1 VNITNVIYNVITSR
15 IKIRIGLLVSDT
27 KMMGN
32 IMGGICMIINYAHR
46 GASGYFP
53 ENTML
58 SFRKA
63 IELGATGI
71 ETDVQMTSDGV
82 LVLIHDENISRTTNG
97 LGLVK
102 DFTYGSLNKLDAG
115 SWFNDNYN
123 SEKIPTAEQLIV
135 LAKSNNM
142 LLNLEIKN
150 GEVTYPGIEEKLI
163 KMLYKYNYADKV
175 MLSSFNHY
183 SMVHCKEIS
192 KEIKT
197 GLLYMSGLYQPE
209 IYCKHTGADALHPYF
224 RSINKEI
231 IDNAKKRGLLV
242 NPFTVN
248 EEAHMKNLIISGVD
262 GLITNY
268 PDKLKKILLNSK
280 I

>member
-1 VNITNVIYNVITSR
+1 MV
-15 IKIRIGLLVSDT
+15 
-27 KMMGN
+27 
-32 IMGGICMIINYAHR
+32 INYAHR

-82 LVLIHDENISRTTNG
+82 LVLIHDENVDRTTNG
-97 LGLVK
+97 TGLVK
-102 DFTYGSLNKLDAG
+102 NFKFVDLNKLDAG

-123 SEKIPTAEQLIV
+123 NEMIPTVEQLII
-135 LAKSNNM
+135 LAKENNII
-142 LLNLEIKN
+142 LNLEIKN

-163 KMLYKYNYADKV
+163 EMIYKYNYVDKV
-175 MLSSFNHY
+175 ILSSFNHY

-192 KEIKT
+192 KKIKT
-197 GLLYMSGLYQPE
+197 GLLYMAGLYHPE
-209 IYCKHTGADALHPYF
+209 EYCKYTGADALHPYYI
-224 RSINKEI
+224 SINKEI
-231 IDNAKKRGLLV
+231 IDDAKKDGILV

-248 EEAHMKNLIISGVD
+248 TQEAMEKLIEAGVSGI
-262 GLITNY
+262 ITNY
-268 PDKLKKILLNSK
+268 PDKLKKVLLNHKKRILS
-280 I
+280 

>member
-1 VNITNVIYNVITSR
+1 
-15 IKIRIGLLVSDT
+15 
-27 KMMGN
+27 
-32 IMGGICMIINYAHR
+32 MIINYAHR

-82 LVLIHDENISRTTNG
+82 LVLIHDEKVNRTTNG
-97 LGLVK
+97 IGLVK
-102 DFTYGSLNKLDAG
+102 DFTYDDLNKLDAG
-115 SWFNDNYN
+115 SWFNKKYD
-123 SEKIPTAEQLIV
+123 SEKIPTAKQLII
-135 LAKSNNM
+135 LAKSNNI

-163 KMLYKYNYADKV
+163 EMLYQYKYEDKV
-175 MLSSFNHY
+175 ILSSFNHY
-183 SMVHCKEIS
+183 SMVHCKDIS

-197 GLLYMSGLYQPE
+197 GLLYMAGLYQPE

-224 RSINKEI
+224 NSLNKEI
-231 IDNAKKRGLLV
+231 IDNAKKEGLLV

-248 EEAHMKNLIISGVD
+248 DEACMKSLITAGVD

-268 PDKLKKILLNSK
+268 PDKLKKVLLDYEK
-280 I
+280 

>member
-1 VNITNVIYNVITSR
+1 MYMV
-15 IKIRIGLLVSDT
+15 
-27 KMMGN
+27 
-32 IMGGICMIINYAHR
+32 INYAHR

-71 ETDVQMTSDGV
+71 ETDIQMTSDGV
-82 LVLIHDENISRTTNG
+82 LVLIHDENVDRTTNG
-97 LGLVK
+97 TGLVK
-102 DFTYGSLNKLDAG
+102 DFRFVDLNKLDAG

-123 SEKIPTAEQLIV
+123 NETIPTAEQLII
-135 LAKSNNM
+135 LAKENNI

-150 GEVTYPGIEEKLI
+150 GEVIYPGIEEKLI
-163 KMLYKYNYADKV
+163 EMIYKYNYGDKV
-175 MLSSFNHY
+175 ILSSFNHY

-197 GLLYMSGLYQPE
+197 GLLYMAGLYHPE
-209 IYCKHTGADALHPYF
+209 AYCKYTGADALHPYYI
-224 RSINKEI
+224 SINKEI
-231 IDNAKKRGLLV
+231 IDDAKKEGLLV

-248 EEAHMKNLIISGVD
+248 SEEAMKKLIEAGVSGI
-262 GLITNY
+262 ITNY
-268 PDKLKKILLNSK
+268 PDKLKNVLTNIKK
-280 I
+280 

>member
-1 VNITNVIYNVITSR
+1 
-15 IKIRIGLLVSDT
+15 
-27 KMMGN
+27 
-32 IMGGICMIINYAHR
+32 MIINYAHR

-82 LVLIHDENISRTTNG
+82 LVLIHDEYVSRTTNG
-97 LGLVK
+97 KGLVK
-102 DFTYGSLNKLDAG
+102 DFTYADLNNLDAG
-115 SWFNDNYN
+115 SWFNEKYS
-123 SEKIPTAEQLIV
+123 SEKIPTVEQLIN
-135 LAKSNNM
+135 LAKSNNI

-150 GEVTYPGIEEKLI
+150 GEVLYPGIEENLI
-163 KMLYKYNYADKV
+163 EMLYKFKYEDKV
-175 MLSSFNHY
+175 ILSSFNHY

-197 GLLYMSGLYQPE
+197 GLLYMSDLYQPE
-209 IYCKHTGADALHPYF
+209 VYCKHTGADALHPYF
-224 RSINKEI
+224 YSINKDI
-231 IDNAKKRGLLV
+231 IDSAKREGILV

-248 EEAHMKNLIISGVD
+248 DEDHMKNLIISGVD

-268 PDKLKKILLNSK
+268 PDKLKTLL

>member
-1 VNITNVIYNVITSR
+1 
-15 IKIRIGLLVSDT
+15 
-27 KMMGN
+27 
-32 IMGGICMIINYAHR
+32 MIINYAHR

-82 LVLIHDENISRTTNG
+82 LVLIHDEKVNRTTNG
-97 LGLVK
+97 MGLVK
-102 DFTYGSLNKLDAG
+102 DFTYDELNKLDAG
-115 SWFNDNYN
+115 SWYN
-123 SEKIPTAEQLIV
+123 KKYDSEKIPTAKQLII
-135 LAKSNNM
+135 LAKSNNI

-163 KMLYKYNYADKV
+163 EMLYQYKYEDKV
-175 MLSSFNHY
+175 ILSSFNHY
-183 SMVHCKEIS
+183 SMVHCKDIS

-197 GLLYMSGLYQPE
+197 GLLYMAGLYQPE

-224 RSINKEI
+224 NSLNKEI
-231 IDNAKKRGLLV
+231 IDNAKKEGLLV

-248 EEAHMKNLIISGVD
+248 DEACMKSLITAGVD

-268 PDKLKKILLNSK
+268 PDKLKKVLLDYEK
-280 I
+280 

>member
-1 VNITNVIYNVITSR
+1 
-15 IKIRIGLLVSDT
+15 
-27 KMMGN
+27 
-32 IMGGICMIINYAHR
+32 MIINYAHR

-82 LVLIHDENISRTTNG
+82 LVLIHDEKVNRTTNG
-97 LGLVK
+97 MGLVK
-102 DFTYGSLNKLDAG
+102 DFTYDELNKLDAG
-115 SWFNDNYN
+115 SWYN
-123 SEKIPTAEQLIV
+123 KKYDSEKIPTAKQLII
-135 LAKSNNM
+135 LAKSNNI

-163 KMLYKYNYADKV
+163 EMLYQYKYEDKV
-175 MLSSFNHY
+175 ILSSFNHY
-183 SMVHCKEIS
+183 SMVHCKDIS

-197 GLLYMSGLYQPE
+197 GLLYMAGLYQPE

-224 RSINKEI
+224 NSLNKEI
-231 IDNAKKRGLLV
+231 IDNAKKEGLLV

-248 EEAHMKNLIISGVD
+248 DEACMKSLITAGVD

-268 PDKLKKILLNSK
+268 PDKLKNVLVGIQK
-280 I
+280 